1 MPTLKIKL
9 NNCNNFLN
17 NFYKDFQTI
26 FFKFSANFKIIR
38 DCYLTFF
45 VRDNDDSW
53 LLIGES
59 ERLENHSETFY
70 FTKEVFFYLQFGKKQ
85 ELKIE
90 VNEREGDKEGKKNNK
105 KFNII
110 KKEIQL
116 SDFIK

>member
-1 MPTLKIKL
+1 
-9 NNCNNFLN
+9 
-17 NFYKDFQTI
+17 
-26 FFKFSANFKIIR
+26 
-38 DCYLTFF
+38 
-45 VRDNDDSW
+45 

-59 ERLENHSETFY
+59 ERLENHSETFC